1 MRKFKA
7 RQQTKNGARAC
18 SLSQVQSCG
27 QKLQLSPVGGLL
39 MMIKGFGDWML
50 DVGDWGSRTKSTG
63 QGENNKLI

>member
-50 DVGDWGSRTKSTG
+50 DVGDWGLG
-63 QGENNKLI
+63 FQNKEYWPRRKQ